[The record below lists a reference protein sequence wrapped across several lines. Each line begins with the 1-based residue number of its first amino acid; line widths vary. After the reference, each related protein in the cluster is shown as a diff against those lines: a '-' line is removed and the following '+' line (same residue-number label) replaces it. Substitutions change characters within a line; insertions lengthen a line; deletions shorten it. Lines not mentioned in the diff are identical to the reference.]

1 MQLRKAA
8 LPWLAE
14 LGAGMFGRFALSGGL
29 ALFIVAVAGMPANR
43 AAPAYGD
50 GNRITSLSREFCAD
64 MRLHKTLSADSVVA
78 CQRLA
83 LLKFDYFGFD
93 GRVHDDGE
101 LVVLD
106 AAADHVANIFNALL
120 KMHFPIKQARLL
132 NHYDGDD
139 DASMADDN
147 TSAFNDRMVS
157 GGTSI
162 SVHAYGLAI
171 DLNPIEN
178 PFLQKQSG
186 ALEVSPKAGEGYLN
200 RADLRPG
207 MAEAVV
213 DVFADNGFPIWG
225 GDWKNPID
233 YQHFQVRRDLARR
246 LAESSSA
253 NAKTMFDMQVEQYR
267 RCRRAG
273 QSRKAC
279 SSGAPT

>member
-1 MQLRKAA
+1 ML
-8 LPWLAE
+8 
-14 LGAGMFGRFALSGGL
+14 GRFSSLGRL
-29 ALFIVAVAGMPANR
+29 ALLVVAIASMSANM
-43 AAPAYGD
+43 AAPASS
-50 GNRITSLSREFCAD
+50 NVSRISPMSKESCAD
-64 MRLHKTLSADSVVA
+64 MRLHKTLRVDSAVD

-83 LLKFDYFGFD
+83 LLQFDYFGFD
-93 GRVHDDGE
+93 GRLHDDGE

-106 AAADHVANIFNALL
+106 AAADHVANIFDALL
-120 KMHFPIKQARLL
+120 KMHFPIQQAKLL

-139 DASMADDN
+139 DASMADNN

-171 DLNPIEN
+171 DLNPIQN
-178 PFLQKQSG
+178 PFLQRQHG
-186 ALEVSPKAGEGYLN
+186 TLEVSPKAGEGYLN
-200 RADLRPG
+200 RANVRPG

-213 DVFADNGFPIWG
+213 DLFAENGFSIWG

-233 YQHFQVRRDLARR
+233 YQHFQVGRDLARR

-253 NAKTMFDMQVEQYR
+253 NAKAIFEMQIEQYR

-273 QSRKAC
+273 QSRRAC
-279 SSGAPT
+279 AGGTHG

>member
-1 MQLRKAA
+1 MFRRFSS
-8 LPWLAE
+8 
-14 LGAGMFGRFALSGGL
+14 LGRLTL
-29 ALFIVAVAGMPANR
+29 LVVAVTGVPTN
-43 AAPAYGD
+43 AAFSAD
-50 GNRITSLSREFCAD
+50 GSGRRISPMSRESCGD
-64 MRLHKTLSADSVVA
+64 MRLHKTLRMESAVD

-93 GRVHDDGE
+93 GKVHGDGE

-106 AAADHVANIFNALL
+106 AAADHVADIFNALL

-132 NHYDGDD
+132 NQYDGDD
-139 DASMADDN
+139 DASMADNN

-171 DLNPIEN
+171 DLNPIQN
-178 PFLQKQSG
+178 PFLQKQNG
-186 ALEVSPKAGEGYLN
+186 GLEVSPKAGESYLN
-200 RADLRPG
+200 RADIRPG

-213 DVFADNGFPIWG
+213 DVFADNGFSIWG

-246 LAESSSA
+246 LAESSGA
-253 NAKTMFDMQVEQYR
+253 NAKAMFEMQVEQYR
-267 RCRRAG
+267 RCRGLGR
-273 QSRKAC
+273 SRRIC
-279 SSGAPT
+279 SGGAPS